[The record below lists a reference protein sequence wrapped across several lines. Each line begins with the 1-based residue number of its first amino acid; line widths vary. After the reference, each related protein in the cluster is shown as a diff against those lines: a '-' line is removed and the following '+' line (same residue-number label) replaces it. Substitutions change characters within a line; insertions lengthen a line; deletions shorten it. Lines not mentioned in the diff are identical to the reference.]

1 MFEVDR
7 YFRAVTDATAAPQRQ
22 VAKREAAETALREK
36 LATKSVEEF
45 LLEQNVTQ
53 AAQAALIPERTRRI
67 NRSPDF
73 DL

>member
-7 YFRAVTDATAAPQRQ
+7 YFRAVTDAAAAPQKQ
-22 VAKREAAETALREK
+22 LAKREAAETALREK
-36 LATKSVEEF
+36 LATKSSKNSV
-45 LLEQNVTQ
+45 EQNVTQ
-53 AAQAALIPERTRRI
+53 AAQAALIPERTKRI